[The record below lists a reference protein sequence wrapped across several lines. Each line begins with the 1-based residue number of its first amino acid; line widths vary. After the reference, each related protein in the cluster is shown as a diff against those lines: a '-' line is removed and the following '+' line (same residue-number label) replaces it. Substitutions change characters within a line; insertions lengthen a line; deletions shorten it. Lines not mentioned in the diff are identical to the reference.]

1 MRITT
6 TLTTSALVA
15 TAAAL
20 LATLAATPASARP
33 EPAPTPAVVLTA
45 DGDRCLLERVGTQF
59 VRCDDL
65 TGAGVP
71 APSHIPEQ
79 R

>member
-6 TLTTSALVA
+6 TLSTSALVA
-15 TAAAL
+15 SAAAL
-20 LATLAATPASARP
+20 LAVLAAAPASARP
-33 EPAPTPAVVLTA
+33 EPAPAPAVVQPA
-45 DGDRCLLERVGTQF
+45 DAPCLLERVGTQF

-71 APSHIPEQ
+71 APSFIPEPA
-79 R
+79 

>member
-15 TAAAL
+15 SAAAL
-20 LATLAATPASARP
+20 LGAIAATPAAARP
-33 EPAPTPAVVLTA
+33 DPAQWPVVHVDDVA
-45 DGDRCLLERVGTQF
+45 CLLERVGTQF
-59 VRCDDL
+59 VRCDVL
-65 TGAGVP
+65 TGAGVR

-79 R
+79 H